1 MSFIEGVVLLG
12 VMVPKKTT
20 LLQLIMEIIIED
32 KEKLFQ
38 RLIYF
43 SVTESSLVNTLVSEN
58 NKAEHKATCLVS

>member
-1 MSFIEGVVLLG
+1 
-12 VMVPKKTT
+12 
-20 LLQLIMEIIIED
+20 MEIIIED

-58 NKAEHKATCLVS
+58 NKAEHKATCFVS